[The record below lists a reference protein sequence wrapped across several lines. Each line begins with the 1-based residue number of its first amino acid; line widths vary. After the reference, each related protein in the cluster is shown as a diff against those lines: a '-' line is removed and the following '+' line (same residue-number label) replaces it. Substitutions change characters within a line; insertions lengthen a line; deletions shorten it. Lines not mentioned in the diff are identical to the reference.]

1 MILNAHYLGCDVRR
15 TKAAMRKRER
25 KEKRTENVKRL

>member
-1 MILNAHYLGCDVRR
+1 MILNAHYLGRDVRR
-15 TKAAMRKRER
+15 AEAAMRKRER